1 MKKVLYLTAS
11 VLELAL
17 LIGAWVV
24 NYFTNKK
31 MGMMRYVVFKNNS
44 WNQKYPLDMLKI
56 MAIISVI
63 VLTAV
68 ILVLLWKKLNQAGV
82 AGKLPLV
89 ETAAI
94 STVYT
99 VFTLF
104 WSVQKLR
111 AFYFISGMLLL
122 ACVIQIIK
130 AALFVFFT
138 AKAK

>member
-94 STVYT
+94 SAVYT